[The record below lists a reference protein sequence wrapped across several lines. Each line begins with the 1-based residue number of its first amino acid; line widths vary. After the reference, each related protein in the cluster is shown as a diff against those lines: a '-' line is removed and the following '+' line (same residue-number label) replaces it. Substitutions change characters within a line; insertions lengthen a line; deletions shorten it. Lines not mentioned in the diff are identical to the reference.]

1 MNPNDF
7 QVHDVADFPLVRL
20 MPEGLPEGYAA
31 RWEAEMEALI
41 GQPAPFVMVVA
52 ALQGEHGEAHE
63 DRKRRTLW
71 MKRNRDALARRCRGM
86 VGVEPDTTRRLMM
99 RTQSAALAG
108 LFKVPLR
115 IVASAGEADA
125 LARAF
130 LDGHGV
136 DRD

>member
-20 MPEGLPEGYAA
+20 MPEGLPEGYAVQ
-31 RWEAEMEALI
+31 WEAEMETLI
-41 GQPAPFVMVVA
+41 GQPDPFVMVVA
-52 ALQGEHGEAHE
+52 AIEGEHREAHE

-71 MKRNRDALARRCRGM
+71 MKRNRDTLAHRCRGM
-86 VGVEPDTTRRLMM
+86 VAVEPDTTKRTMM
-99 RTQSAALAG
+99 RAQSAALAG

-115 IVASAGEADA
+115 IVATAEEAER

-130 LDGHGV
+130 LDGHGA